1 MMNRIKSLLLLSLV
15 PALMSVSLTAYA
27 GGDKLTEGV
36 ITYSVDASTVEP
48 QLAPFL
54 ENMALTFYFSGDN
67 VRVETAM
74 GAMGSTTVISSGKNT
89 VTLMNMMGNKI
100 AMTESME
107 ETDAEVKVEYMDVT
121 KTILGYECRK
131 AIISAGGMDMTYWV
145 TDKIQMP
152 KVESNMLVDE
162 LNGHPLQMEINLGM
176 AAVTMTATNIEKKK
190 VAADRFDTTVPEG
203 YQIMTAQEM
212 MQLMGGMGQ

>member
-1 MMNRIKSLLLLSLV
+1 MINRIKSLLLLSLV

-27 GGDKLTEGV
+27 GGDKITEGM
-36 ITYSVDASTVEP
+36 IEYSVDASTMDP

-54 ENMALTFYFSGDN
+54 ENMALTFYFTSN
-67 VRVETAM
+67 KVRVETEM
-74 GAMGSTTVISSGKNT
+74 GAMGTTTVISNGDNT

-107 ETDAEVKVEYMDVT
+107 EPDAEVNVEYMDET

-131 AIISAGGMDMTYWV
+131 AVISAGGMDMTYWV

-176 AAVTMTATNIEKKK
+176 AAVTMTATNVTKKK
-190 VAADRFDTTVPEG
+190 IDADRFDTAVPEG
-203 YQIMTAQEM
+203 YEIMTAQEM